1 MAVVRVFDRSE
12 EETRTIADEAAM
24 RAALGD
30 DYRMSGQPR
39 VYLLDVEGTVA
50 PLSLVTEQL
59 FPYARRHIELYLRA
73 QVREPWIDAEMEA
86 DLKLLAE
93 ENTAE
98 DRAAGAPL
106 LARPGE
112 DESWESMVPQAA
124 AYLLWL
130 MDRDRKST
138 ALKALQGRVWRE
150 GFESGALVGTVFDD
164 VPLAIERWSRQAR
177 VAIYSSGSVEAQRLL
192 FQYSSAGDL
201 TPYIAAHF
209 DTRVGAK
216 GNASSYERI
225 AESMAVRP
233 REVLFFSDAVRELD
247 AAREA
252 GCETRLV
259 SRPGNAA
266 VAEHTHPVIC
276 AMDGEGS

>member
-1 MAVVRVFDRSE
+1 MAVAGVFDRSE
-12 EETRTIADEAAM
+12 EETRTIADEAEA

-30 DYRMSGQPR
+30 DYHMNGQPR
-39 VYLLDVEGTVA
+39 VYLLDLEGTVA

-59 FPYARRHIELYLRA
+59 FPYARRHLEPYLRA
-73 QVREPWIDAEMEA
+73 QVREPWIEAELAA
-86 DLKLLAE
+86 DLMLLAE
-93 ENTAE
+93 ENAAE
-98 DRAAGAPL
+98 DGAAGAPL
-106 LARPGE
+106 LTRPGE

-138 ALKALQGRVWRE
+138 ALKSLQGRVWRE
-150 GFESGALVGTVFDD
+150 GFESGALVGTVFAD
-164 VPLAIERWSRQAR
+164 VPLALERWSKRAR

-216 GNASSYERI
+216 GNSSSYQRI

-233 REVLFFSDAVRELD
+233 QEVLFFSDAVQELD

-252 GCETRLV
+252 GCQTRLV
-259 SRPGNAA
+259 ARPGNAA
-266 VAEHTHPVIC
+266 VAEHKHPVIRG
-276 AMDGEGS
+276 MDSE